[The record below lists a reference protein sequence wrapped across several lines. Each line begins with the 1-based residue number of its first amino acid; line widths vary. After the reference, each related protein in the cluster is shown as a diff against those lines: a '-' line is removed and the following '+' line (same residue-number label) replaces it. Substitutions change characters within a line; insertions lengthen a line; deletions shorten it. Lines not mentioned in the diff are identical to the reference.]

1 MPVRTFEH
9 QLALAWLAGFLDG
22 EGCVRIARRAPP
34 KTAIR
39 ANPIYSVEL
48 TVGQNCERTLD
59 AARAL
64 IEDELGIECGKYTL
78 VGRVK
83 PGKAP
88 TRGLTLRSD
97 KAVRLLRAVRPYL
110 RRKGEEADEAIGLG
124 EHIKAV
130 HASRLTSG
138 LGLKVPLSEQEI
150 QHREACYQR
159 LSALKPRGPGCV
171 SEEEQP

>member
-1 MPVRTFEH
+1 MGTVETTENVIMPVRTIEH

-64 IEDELGIECGKYTL
+64 IEDELSIECGKYTL

-88 TRGLTLRSD
+88 TQSLTLRSD

-110 RRKGEEADEAIGLG
+110 RRKGEEAD
-124 EHIKAV
+124 V
-130 HASRLTSG
+130 LT
-138 LGLKVPLSEQEI
+138 PTEN
-150 QHREACYQR
+150 
-159 LSALKPRGPGCV
+159 
-171 SEEEQP
+171 

>member
-83 PGKAP
+83 PKKAP
-88 TRGLTLRSD
+88 GRWLL
-97 KAVRLLRAVRPYL
+97 VRF
-110 RRKGEEADEAIGLG
+110 D
-124 EHIKAV
+124 
-130 HASRLTSG
+130 
-138 LGLKVPLSEQEI
+138 
-150 QHREACYQR
+150 
-159 LSALKPRGPGCV
+159 
-171 SEEEQP
+171 

>member
-1 MPVRTFEH
+1 MPVRTFERE
-9 QLALAWLAGFLDG
+9 LALAWLAGFLDG
-22 EGCVRIARRAPP
+22 EGCIRIARRAPP
-34 KTAIR
+34 KTATS

-64 IEDELGIECGKYTL
+64 IEDELGIECGKYTV

-88 TRGLTLRSD
+88 TQSLTLRSD

-130 HASRLTSG
+130 HAARLTSG
-138 LGLKVPLSEQEI
+138 LGLKVPLSEKEI
-150 QHREACYQR
+150 QHREACYR
-159 LSALKPRGPGCV
+159 KLSALKPRAAGPVIG
-171 SEEEQP
+171 EE

>member
-1 MPVRTFEH
+1 MPVRTFERE
-9 QLALAWLAGFLDG
+9 LALAWLAGFLDG
-22 EGCVRIARRAPP
+22 EGCIRIARRAPP
-34 KTAIR
+34 KTATS

-64 IEDELGIECGKYTL
+64 IEDELGIECGKYTV

-88 TRGLTLRSD
+88 TQSLTLRSD

-110 RRKGEEADEAIGLG
+110 RRKGEEADEAIALG

-138 LGLKVPLSEQEI
+138 LGLKVPLCEEEI
-150 QHREACYQR
+150 LHREACYRR
-159 LSALKPRGPGCV
+159 LSALKPRGTGPV
-171 SEEEQP
+171 SGEEQP

>member
-1 MPVRTFEH
+1 MPVGTIEH

-34 KTAIR
+34 KTAIS

-88 TRGLTLRSD
+88 TQSLTLRSD

-130 HASRLTSG
+130 HAARLTSG
-138 LGLKVPLSEQEI
+138 LGLKVPLSEKEI
-150 QHREACYQR
+150 QHREACYR
-159 LSALKPRGPGCV
+159 KLSALKPRAAGPVIG
-171 SEEEQP
+171 EE

>member
-1 MPVRTFEH
+1 MPVGTIEH

-34 KTAIR
+34 KPAIR

-88 TRGLTLRSD
+88 TRSLTLRSD
-97 KAVRLLRAVRPYL
+97 KAV
-110 RRKGEEADEAIGLG
+110 
-124 EHIKAV
+124 
-130 HASRLTSG
+130 HAARLTSG
-138 LGLKVPLSEQEI
+138 LGLKVPLSEKEI
-150 QHREACYQR
+150 QHREACYR
-159 LSALKPRGPGCV
+159 KLSALKPRAAGPVIG
-171 SEEEQP
+171 EE